1 MIKLKCGC
9 SFDKHWTFC
18 NEAKRLL
25 KMSQIDYK
33 KRKDYDNHF
42 KKLSNDIERDDMDIL
57 SSFNLGHL

>member
-1 MIKLKCGC
+1 MKCEC
-9 SFDKHWTFC
+9 NFNERSKKWTFC